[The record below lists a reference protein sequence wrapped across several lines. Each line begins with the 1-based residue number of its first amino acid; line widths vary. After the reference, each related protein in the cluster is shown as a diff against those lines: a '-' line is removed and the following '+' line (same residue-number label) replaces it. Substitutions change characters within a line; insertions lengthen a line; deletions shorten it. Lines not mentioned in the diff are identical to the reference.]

1 MRGYAPMRDSFPVMP
16 TNNAPDSGGL
26 NSRVE
31 AARYLKMSV
40 RRLDELLRVGAIN
53 ALRDGRSVKITGR
66 ELERYIS
73 ELPSYEPAVSA

>member
-1 MRGYAPMRDSFPVMP
+1 MP

-40 RRLDELLRVGAIN
+40 RRLDELLRAGAIN